1 MGIFHVYAYSRKA
14 ENVCS
19 ESENNDAMRNKLRG
33 RERETEKI
41 WGVIFLFPGFSPID
55 FSAIT
60 VCPYYKSLF
69 YFLILSCFICVT
81 S

>member
-14 ENVCS
+14 ENFCS
-19 ESENNDAMRNKLRG
+19 ESENNDTVRNMLRG
-33 RERETEKI
+33 RKRETENL
-41 WGVIFLFPGFSPID
+41 GSHFLFPGFSPID
-55 FSAIT
+55 FSELT

-69 YFLILSCFICVT
+69 YFLILSCFTCVT